1 MSWNNNPVV
10 KDDRKEEKKEV
21 KKQLEIPAKNTKN
34 QPEKRRAS
42 RLPVNVFEQQSQK

>member
-10 KDDRKEEKKEV
+10 KAALKEEKKEV
-21 KKQLEIPAKNTKN
+21 KNRPNLPAKNTTNPFANKG
-34 QPEKRRAS
+34 AS